1 MPERLDID
9 VSFLCRQWLEK
20 MPDAEDR
27 CRSAAAAA
35 FDQADANLAS
45 AAEVSIVLADNDQLQ
60 RLNRDYRSQD
70 KPTNV
75 LSFAN
80 LDGDGAPSPLADGS
94 GPVMLGD
101 IIVAYGVTVA
111 EAQAADIGVTDH
123 LSHLVVHGM
132 LHLLGHDHLDDAQAD
147 RMEGLERI
155 VLAGLGVADPYADP
169 GADPGADPCAE
180 TAVPLTG
187 TARP

>member
-1 MPERLDID
+1 
-9 VSFLCRQWLEK
+9 
-20 MPDAEDR
+20 
-27 CRSAAAAA
+27 
-35 FDQADANLAS
+35 
-45 AAEVSIVLADNDQLQ
+45 
-60 RLNRDYRSQD
+60 
-70 KPTNV
+70 V

-80 LDGDGAPSPLADGS
+80 LDGDGVPSPLADGS

-101 IIVAYGVTVA
+101 IIVAFGVTVA